1 MVTDASPYLF
11 EATEKRF
18 YFKNVAILIPE
29 NWKTKPEYVKPK
41 LETYKN
47 VRILTSFFKF
57 SFILWLRFFYQN
69 ILESNKIVSVESA
82 VNKVSLFAEI
92 L

>member
-69 ILESNKIVSVESA
+69 ILESNKIVS
-82 VNKVSLFAEI
+82 I
-92 L
+92 